1 MWEGQVTKGGGSIHI
16 DRPAEEVFA
25 FVADAE
31 NNPRWRSY
39 VVETAW
45 LDDGPM
51 RVGRQGRQVSKV
63 LGRPMAVVA
72 EIAEWDPPRH
82 VAWRAVAGFA
92 SVRTDCTVEP
102 ENGGCRLTISA
113 EGEFKSRIL
122 RLLSPLAI
130 GVAKRQADADVQK
143 LKAALESRTEQNL

>member
-1 MWEGQVTKGGGSIHI
+1 MARGGGSIVI

-39 VVETAW
+39 VVDTAW

-72 EIAEWDPPRH
+72 EIAEWDPLDTWPGGR
-82 VAWRAVAGFA
+82 WPA
-92 SVRTDCTVEP
+92 SRPCAPTVP
-102 ENGGCRLTISA
+102 SNRKTA
-113 EGEFKSRIL
+113 
-122 RLLSPLAI
+122 A
-130 GVAKRQADADVQK
+130 AD
-143 LKAALESRTEQNL
+143 

>member
-1 MWEGQVTKGGGSIHI
+1 MARGGGSIHI

-63 LGRPMAVVA
+63 LGRPMPVVA

-82 VAWRAVAGFA
+82 VAWRAG
-92 SVRTDCTVEP
+92 
-102 ENGGCRLTISA
+102 
-113 EGEFKSRIL
+113 
-122 RLLSPLAI
+122 
-130 GVAKRQADADVQK
+130 DVKK
-143 LKAALESRTEQNL
+143 LKAALESRTEQTF

>member
-1 MWEGQVTKGGGSIHI
+1 MVKGGGSIHI
-16 DRPAEEVFA
+16 DRPADEVFT

-39 VVETAW
+39 VVETTW

-51 RVGRQGRQVSKV
+51 RVGRRGRQVSKV

-72 EIAEWDPPRH
+72 EIVEWDPPRH
-82 VAWRAVAGFA
+82 VAWQAVAGFA
-92 SVRTDCTVEP
+92 NVRTDCTVEP
-102 ENGGCRLTISA
+102 EPGGCRLTIEA
-113 EGEFKSRIL
+113 EGEFGSRIM

-130 GVAKRQADADVQK
+130 GVARRQADGDVK
-143 LKAALESRTEQNL
+143 RLKTALESRTEHAL

>member
-1 MWEGQVTKGGGSIHI
+1 VTRAGGSIHI
-16 DRPAEEVFA
+16 QRPAEEVFA

-39 VVETAW
+39 VIETAW

-51 RVGRQGRQVSKV
+51 RVGRRGRQVSKV
-63 LGRPMAVVA
+63 LWRRMSVVA

-92 SVRTDCTVEP
+92 SVRTDCIVEP
-102 ENGGCRLTISA
+102 DDGGCRLTVVA
-113 EGEFKSRIL
+113 EGEFKSRVL

-130 GVAKRQADADVQK
+130 ALAKRQADADVKK
-143 LKAALESRTEQNL
+143 LKATLEARTEHRS

>member
-1 MWEGQVTKGGGSIHI
+1 MAKGGGSIHI
-16 DRPAEEVFA
+16 DRPAAEVFA

-39 VVETAW
+39 VVETVW

-51 RVGRQGRQVSKV
+51 RVGRRGRQVSKV

-82 VAWRAVAGFA
+82 VAWRAAAGFA

-102 ENGGCRLTISA
+102 EDGGCRLTIAA
-113 EGEFKSRIL
+113 EGEFTSPIM

-130 GVAKRQADADVQK
+130 AVAKRQADGDVKK
-143 LKAALESRTEQNL
+143 LKAALESRTEQAL